1 MRLQDKRIIFGVDY
15 DSADELIQNG
25 YVRDMLNCMV
35 TSIQGEDSVV
45 TNLKG
50 TKNIFDELG
59 FSLPSGENKCI
70 GSYSSNDA
78 RLLFWFNWN
87 SNNNHGVYSYDG
99 TIIKT
104 LILGDLGWIQDK
116 SIHSV
121 ALVGELLYWS
131 EGLSINPRYLNIN
144 TSLTQFEEFNISV
157 AKRPPLF
164 PLVVRRQNI
173 TNSIVNEYDKSTY
186 YFTYRYVYK
195 DGQQSTFA
203 PYSKMVSSAY
213 LQTVKYGNVEV
224 FINSS
229 DLLKIGSAQGLKY
242 NSDIKYIEFAYA
254 NTYLGPFKL
263 INRIKVLD
271 VLTSADFINIPSTND
286 CIISPTGQLG
296 IRFSNEFASTVLD
309 SSDTSTPF
317 SSIFPCETLTTVDN
331 RLVIANTKEGV
342 NEFDITVKNIT
353 EGFEDIGFYFQGTDT
368 PSIREGNYT
377 CFKPYSKYALGIV
390 FYNEIGQKSGVKRL
404 LNTTV
409 PADFGVLEEKYWAAN
424 FEIEGTPPDWATH
437 YQIVRTDNLS
447 SVRFI
452 QGIANDV
459 KFVSGY
465 LPNGDPVFIK
475 KIIGYT
481 PPGFNTGGLIGAWDS
496 YHTVKEGYQSATDA
510 GEISSY
516 FYDGQPIY
524 EGGVDTN
531 GVKLYPIRISYNIFG
546 NIVSTR
552 INNTF
557 VTFDNSGNGHYAT
570 TVDNYQIYIDGRYG
584 LYATGQSIP
593 KTTTNV
599 SLGFN
604 NIIVGTNTTGIRFV
618 SGPMTGKPI
627 NSFYPSGLK
636 KAVDVLIDVYNW
648 NNSTIYTTGRA
659 VGDYITNPSNE
670 TPYVFEEGDRLNIYY
685 SPIGEYLGIMDY
697 EIKSFE
703 EGRYIKA
710 KYREEFSQSLYY
722 GTGTFIEITTPR
734 SNENTDIFYEF
745 GECYP
750 VNNPGTNQR
759 SLSRTSFKIWQGDTH
774 RMKEVPLYAKN
785 LIVSNETKPYYFYS
799 MSPDYKKRTGVW
811 EKANGRPNLV
821 LLDGNNKVRKVN
833 TIRWSDRLIDGSK
846 INGNSTFGAFNS
858 IQLDFDFGPIRKVT
872 GVEEVMIVN
881 CESESSVIYVNE
893 SLLKSADN
901 EGIVA
906 ISNNVLNSPR
916 KLPGGYGC
924 IHPESV
930 ALYNNYLYWV
940 SDNKGTAIR
949 YNTVNGIFNI
959 SGGYKAKTYF
969 YNKKPSWIGGFD
981 PLFRMQL
988 FCSDETIGFLDPA
1001 DPDTPNAWTGRYSFV
1016 PERLGYLG
1024 LDLLSFK
1031 DGVLWK
1037 HHSSDI
1043 YNNFY
1048 GQQYQSEITPI
1059 FNFQPSDIK
1068 VFNSVSIEASDSFVG
1083 EISTLEGQSSRIL
1096 EMEKINQEW
1105 WSDILR
1111 DENTGGL
1118 YEGDLITSHILK
1130 IKFIYNKIS
1139 KFRLRFINLYS
1150 QISQLTNK

>member
-1 MRLQDKRIIFGVDY
+1 MPVSVFDYQKAGITSFKLALSSLNDANKFNPKNARLNY
-15 DSADELIQNG
+15 
-25 YVRDMLNCMV
+25 M
-35 TSIQGEDSVV
+35 
-45 TNLKG
+45 
-50 TKNIFDELG
+50 LG
-59 FSLPSGENKCI
+59 FVWFISDAESSEALKYFETAASLDPTVELDL
-70 GSYSSNDA
+70 Y
-78 RLLFWFNWN
+78 FW
-87 SNNNHGVYSYDG
+87 
-99 TIIKT
+99 
-104 LILGDLGWIQDK
+104 LGWCEQLHDK
-116 SIHSV
+116 WDDAIK
-121 ALVGELLYWS
+121 
-131 EGLSINPRYLNIN
+131 N
-144 TSLTQFEEFNISV
+144 
-157 AKRPPLF
+157 
-164 PLVVRRQNI
+164 
-173 TNSIVNEYDKSTY
+173 
-186 YFTYRYVYK
+186 YK
-195 DGQQSTFA
+195 A
-203 PYSKMVSSAY
+203 
-213 LQTVKYGNVEV
+213 
-224 FINSS
+224 FI
-229 DLLKIGSAQGLKY
+229 A
-242 NSDIKYIEFAYA
+242 A
-254 NTYLGPFKL
+254 
-263 INRIKVLD
+263 
-271 VLTSADFINIPSTND
+271 
-286 CIISPTGQLG
+286 
-296 IRFSNEFASTVLD
+296 AS
-309 SSDTSTPF
+309 
-317 SSIFPCETLTTVDN
+317 
-331 RLVIANTKEGV
+331 
-342 NEFDITVKNIT
+342 
-353 EGFEDIGFYFQGTDT
+353 
-368 PSIREGNYT
+368 
-377 CFKPYSKYALGIV
+377 
-390 FYNEIGQKSGVKRL
+390 QKKG
-404 LNTTV
+404 
-409 PADFGVLEEKYWAAN
+409 
-424 FEIEGTPPDWATH
+424 H
-437 YQIVRTDNLS
+437 
-447 SVRFI
+447 
-452 QGIANDV
+452 
-459 KFVSGY
+459 
-465 LPNGDPVFIK
+465 
-475 KIIGYT
+475 
-481 PPGFNTGGLIGAWDS
+481 
-496 YHTVKEGYQSATDA
+496 A
-510 GEISSY
+510 GEIEDANKKIGECMVGKELSAKPERVFVDNLGSAVNSSFPEY
-516 FYDGQPIY
+516 GPSITTD
-524 EGGVDTN
+524 EETV
-531 GVKLYPIRISYNIFG
+531 IF
-546 NIVSTR
+546 TAR
-552 INNTF
+552 R
-557 VTFDNSGNGHYAT
+557 DNSTGAKKDQNDNGWYED
-570 TVDNYQIYIDGRYG
+570 VYISTKKAGKW
-584 LYATGQSIP
+584 GQSMQLS
-593 KTTTNV
+593 KNV
-599 SLGFN
+599 
-604 NIIVGTNTTGIRFV
+604 NTEGHDAAAGLSQDGSKLFV
-618 SGPMTGKPI
+618 YRHSGR
-627 NSFYPSGLK
+627 
-636 KAVDVLIDVYNW
+636 DV
-648 NNSTIYTTGRA
+648 R
-659 VGDYITNPSNE
+659 DYITNPSNE

>member
-59 FSLPSGENKCI
+59 FSLPEGDNKCI
-70 GSYSSNDA
+70 GAYTSKNST
-78 RLLFWFNWN
+78 LLVWFNWN
-87 SNNNHGVYSYDG
+87 SNNQDGVYIYDG
-99 TIIKT
+99 VSIRN
-104 LILGDLGWIQDK
+104 LIAGDLDWEQDK
-116 SIHSV
+116 SIHSI
-121 ALVGELLYWS
+121 ALVNNQLTWA
-131 EGLSINPRYLNIN
+131 EGVLKYPRSINITRSYDDISSFFI
-144 TSLTQFEEFNISV
+144 SLPKV
-157 AKRPPLF
+157 PPTY
-164 PLVVRRQNI
+164 PLVIEQLYSDDNVDSNLFK
-173 TNSIVNEYDKSTY
+173 NSNY
-186 YFTYRYVYK
+186 YFTYRFVYK
-195 DGQQSTFA
+195 DGQQSIFA
-203 PYSKMVSSAY
+203 PYSKLVSSSYATTNETSRVRVY
-213 LQTVKYGNVEV
+213 VNTNQLEGYATVNGVY
-224 FINSS
+224 
-229 DLLKIGSAQGLKY
+229 Y
-242 NSDIKYIEFAYA
+242 NSAISRIDFAIS

-263 INRIKVLD
+263 INSVKVED
-271 VLTSADFINIPSTND
+271 VIDANGWYNLQFTNK
-286 CIISPTGQLG
+286 CLISDNGVLG
-296 IRFSNEFASTVLD
+296 IEFKNQTPTILID
-309 SSDTSTPF
+309 SAIYSKPF
-317 SSIFPCETLTTVDN
+317 DSVWPCESLTTVDN
-331 RLVIANTKEGV
+331 RIVIANTL
-342 NEFDITVKNIT
+342 
-353 EGFEDIGFYFQGTDT
+353 EGFPDEPPVISNETQGWVTISDYNDIWGTVT
-368 PSIREGNYT
+368 TTIPSSRGGVVTTTKNVVIAPGPASKKGN
-377 CFKPYSKYALGIV
+377 FMAMKPKSKYGIGV
-390 FYNEIGQKSGVKRL
+390 VYYNEYGQKSGVYPIIDV
-404 LNTTV
+404 NV
-409 PADFGVLEEKYWAAN
+409 PSDFGVTSLDEWTTSFK
-424 FEIEGTPPDWATH
+424 IESTPPDWATH
-437 YQIVRTDNLS
+437 YQIVRTDNQTCT
-447 SVRFI
+447 RFV
-452 QGIANDV
+452 QGITNNV
-459 KFVSGY
+459 KFIKGY
-465 LPNGDPVFIK
+465 NGAGEPIEIL
-475 KIIGYT
+475 KIIGQAFTKIESTDFFGNVNEVVAVIKQSGWGVQDDSILSYAYS
-481 PPGFNTGGLIGAWDS
+481 GL
-496 YHTVKEGYQSATDA
+496 
-510 GEISSY
+510 
-516 FYDGQPIY
+516 IY
-524 EGGVDTN
+524 EGGRTAEGEYLKVFTIKYN
-531 GVKLYPIRISYNIFG
+531 LLGNVKSIQANDSAAIG
-546 NIVSTR
+546 
-552 INNTF
+552 
-557 VTFDNSGNGHYAT
+557 VTFATDPIGRQYLIGPGGVYANPSIPTPVTISGGSPSGGYAT
-570 TVDNYQIYIDGRYG
+570 PPLT
-584 LYATGQSIP
+584 
-593 KTTTNV
+593 
-599 SLGFN
+599 
-604 NIIVGTNTTGIRFV
+604 II
-618 SGPMTGKPI
+618 GKPI
-627 NSFYPSGLK
+627 HSSIKVGLNN
-636 KAVDVLIDVYNW
+636 AVDIWIDIYNW
-648 NNSTIYTTGRA
+648 NNNTFYEGKS
-659 VGDYITNPSNE
+659 NPSNE
-670 TPYVFEEGDRLNIYY
+670 TPYVFEKGDIVDVLYTDSGNY
-685 SPIGEYLGIMDY
+685 IGLLGM
-697 EIKSFE
+697 EIKDFV
-703 EGRYIKA
+703 EGRYIVV
-710 KYREEFSQSLYY
+710 KYQRDFFDYNII
-722 GTGTFIEITTPR
+722 GGGAFIEIWTPR
-734 SNENTDIFYEF
+734 DSSNQTFYYEY

-750 VNNPGTNQR
+750 IINPKTPNR
-759 SLSRTSFKIWQGDTH
+759 HHSKTEFSLYEGDTH
-774 RMKEVPLYAKN
+774 RLTNQELYCRDGVYTYN
-785 LIVSNETKPYYFYS
+785 IYS
-799 MSPDYKKRTGVW
+799 MNPSPRNRVGVW

-833 TIRWSDRLIDGSK
+833 TIRWSDKLVDGSK
-846 INGNSTFGAFNS
+846 INGNSTFDEFNS
-858 IQLDFDFGPIRKVT
+858 IQLDLDFGPIRKVT
-872 GVEEVMIVN
+872 GVEEVMIAN

-940 SDNKGTAIR
+940 SDNKGAAIR

-1001 DPDTPNAWTGRYSFV
+1001 DPDTPNAWTGRYSFI

-1037 HHSSDI
+1037 HHSSDV

-1059 FNFQPSDIK
+1059 FNLQPSDIK
-1068 VFNSVSIEASDSFVG
+1068 VFNSASIEASDSFIG